1 MDQRDVVRSGYD
13 EIASTYA
20 ERRTGD
26 GRERELVETLAA
38 DLDNGSL
45 VLDAGCGAGTPATA
59 VLAETHDVVGVD
71 ISAEQLHLAEDT
83 VGGVTLAQGDLAALP
98 FASDT
103 FDAIASYHA
112 VIHVPKDEHASVFEE
127 FHRVLEPGGRLLAA
141 LGDDPWEGTN
151 DDWRDTGKSMAW
163 SFHGRERN
171 RDLLTEAGFE
181 IDAVEPVE
189 DELGGTF
196 AIFRARAQS

>member
-20 ERRTGD
+20 DRRAGE
-26 GRERELVETLAA
+26 GRERDLVEEISA
-38 DLDNGSL
+38 DLDAGSL

-59 VLAETHDVVGVD
+59 VLGETHDVVGLD
-71 ISAEQLHLAEDT
+71 ISTEQLGLALAT
-83 VGGVTLAQGDLAALP
+83 VPEASVVQGDLAALP
-98 FASDT
+98 FAADT
-103 FDAIASYHA
+103 FDAVVSYHA
-112 VIHVPKDEHASVFEE
+112 VIHVPKEEHASVFAE
-127 FHRVLEPGGRLLAA
+127 FRRVLEPGGRLLAA

-151 DDWRDTGKSMAW
+151 DDWLDTGESMAW

-181 IDAVEPVE
+181 VDAVDPVE

-196 AIFRARAQS
+196 AIFRARA